1 MRQTPLD
8 RARRQLEVAE
18 AQLADAQRA
27 VAAADDE
34 LDAALARHGWHR
46 FPAIVSP
53 GTRMYRNR
61 LNGDA
66 LIERAELIAALA
78 QQAAAS
84 DAA

>member
-1 MRQTPLD
+1 MRPTPLD

-34 LDAALARHGWHR
+34 LDAALAQHGWHR
-46 FPAIVSP
+46 APAIVSP

-61 LNGDA
+61 LNGEA

-78 QQAAAS
+78 HQAAAS